1 MKKNIILTTT
11 HIIPNYEV
19 VESRGLVFAN
29 VVLGANFFSDFAAS
43 LTDTFGGTSGT
54 YQSKLSTIYD
64 QVIKKIESEASQKKC
79 NAIIG
84 LKIDFDELSGKQKS
98 MFMVNATGTAC
109 IARPVEQIH
118 YNSDSNGMDANE
130 LDNAVKKFKI
140 LNKIKDRKSPKLS
153 NEVIDYLSENPTKEV
168 IDDLLDYYYLVIISA
183 TDPTTNITTSKR
195 CDKNVDFIEN
205 YIGLIKDDDVIEKI
219 YSKYLENDDFLP
231 IIEKNNLFGSKQA
244 LALLDANPRKAV
256 KILYTSPVSYTIEDL
271 NVLKT
276 IVEKVENLPIT
287 GRIEA
292 TKGGMFSKSQN
303 LFICECGK
311 RNDEGTVYCKQCG
324 KNIKGLT
331 REDEDVINESK
342 IKIDILDKYFSH

>member
-153 NEVIDYLSENPTKEV
+153 NEVIDY
-168 IDDLLDYYYLVIISA
+168 
-183 TDPTTNITTSKR
+183 
-195 CDKNVDFIEN
+195 
-205 YIGLIKDDDVIEKI
+205 
-219 YSKYLENDDFLP
+219 
-231 IIEKNNLFGSKQA
+231 
-244 LALLDANPRKAV
+244 
-256 KILYTSPVSYTIEDL
+256 
-271 NVLKT
+271 
-276 IVEKVENLPIT
+276 
-287 GRIEA
+287 
-292 TKGGMFSKSQN
+292 
-303 LFICECGK
+303 
-311 RNDEGTVYCKQCG
+311 
-324 KNIKGLT
+324 
-331 REDEDVINESK
+331 
-342 IKIDILDKYFSH
+342 